1 MMKPHLGG
9 RLRVRLCVLLSDGG
23 KKMEY
28 DLAFERG

>member
-28 DLAFERG
+28 DS